1 MATTVDKSRSGDTA
15 RSADTTPSGNTLRSG
30 TRSSPVRVP
39 PAPSGRSAR
48 VPEIALGVLLVGVFA
63 LGSVLWQTSRAKKE
77 QLLVPRHELAH
88 GEVIADRDLRPV
100 DVNRGTGLD
109 VLRWTDRASIV
120 GQVALVD
127 LPADAPVAREMVGA
141 LPPPEPAN
149 RLVGLRLD
157 PGDYPA
163 AELHPGALV
172 DVVAVPAAGAPADQ
186 APIVLATGALVRR
199 VDPDGRDGGDGTVSV
214 TIEVAPEV
222 AYRVTTAAGSVRLVQ
237 VPG

>member
-1 MATTVDKSRSGDTA
+1 VQ
-15 RSADTTPSGNTLRSG
+15 
-30 TRSSPVRVP
+30 

-48 VPEIALGVLLVGVFA
+48 LPEIALGVLLVGVFA

-77 QLLVPRHELAH
+77 QLVVLRHDLAR
-88 GEVIADRDLRPV
+88 GAVIADRDLRPV

-109 VLRWTDRASIV
+109 VFRWTDRASLV

-127 LPADAPVAREMVGA
+127 LPADAPVARKMVGA
-141 LPPPEPAN
+141 LPPPDPAN

-157 PGDYPA
+157 PGDYPV
-163 AELHPGALV
+163 AELRPGALV
-172 DVVAVPAAGAPADQ
+172 DVVAVPATGAPAEQ

-199 VDPDGRDGGDGTVSV
+199 VDTAGRDGGDGTASV
-214 TIEVAPEV
+214 TIEVAPDV
-222 AYRVTTAAGSVRLVQ
+222 AYRVSTAAGSVRLVQ